1 MNDLPGRLTLLGHPV
16 EHSLSPVFQN
26 AALRHAGIPVVYEAL
41 DVAPADLA
49 TVAGLMRDVNGAG
62 NITVPHKVTFAALCS
77 RRSPV
82 AERVGAVNTFWTEDG
97 ELVGD
102 NTDVGG
108 FDAAARAA
116 FGAPR
121 PGLVVALLGAG
132 GAAAAVLAA
141 VERWGDATVR
151 IHARRHDRAEALAA
165 AFHQFTVSVPT
176 IEQAVRGAQLV
187 INATPVGLHGD
198 ALPLDPALLDARPDV
213 FDLCYRR
220 QETPL
225 VVAARARGLRAA
237 DGLGMVVEQGALAF
251 ERWFGVRPNRDVM
264 WAAVRR

>member
-1 MNDLPGRLTLLGHPV
+1 MNELPGRLTLLGHPV

-26 AALRHAGIPVVYEAL
+26 AALRHAGIPLMYEAL
-41 DVAPADLA
+41 DVAPSDLA
-49 TVAGLMRDVNGAG
+49 TIAGLMRDVNGAG
-62 NITVPHKVTFAALCS
+62 NITVPHKVAFTALCS
-77 RRSPV
+77 RCSPV
-82 AERVGAVNTFWTEDG
+82 AQRVGAVNTFWTDDG

-121 PGLVVALLGAG
+121 AGLVVAVLGAG

-151 IHARRHDRAEALAA
+151 LHARGHDRAASLASTFA
-165 AFHQFTVSVPT
+165 SFAVAVPT
-176 IEQAVRGAQLV
+176 IADAVRGAQLV
-187 INATPVGLHGD
+187 VNATPVGLHGD
-198 ALPLDPALLDARPDV
+198 SLPLDLALCDTRPDV

-225 VVAARARGLRAA
+225 VIAARARGLRAV

-251 ERWFGVRPNRDVM
+251 ERWFGVRPDRDLM
-264 WAAVRR
+264 WDAVRR